1 MKQHRSTSGEVRTQ
15 VVRESLDGVPTAELA
30 RKYAVSQRSIR
41 AWVREYQ
48 EKAALA
54 NKSTASTGARLD
66 SARRLAEMEEK
77 YEQVQK
83 LLAEKELE
91 SEILRALINTKTN
104 SPASMNDLKFR
115 NHSSGRGNR

>member
-54 NKSTASTGARLD
+54 KKSTASTGARPD
-66 SARRLAEMEEK
+66 NAQRLAEMEAK

-104 SPASMNDLKFR
+104 SPASMNDSKSR

>member
-1 MKQHRSTSGEVRTQ
+1 
-15 VVRESLDGVPTAELA
+15 
-30 RKYAVSQRSIR
+30 
-41 AWVREYQ
+41 
-48 EKAALA
+48 
-54 NKSTASTGARLD
+54 
-66 SARRLAEMEEK
+66 MEAK

-104 SPASMNDLKFR
+104 SPASMNDSKSR